1 MINVKKDDRVTVG
14 FQCAG
19 YTTYETDIVFSVTKD
34 KIYCEFSDY
43 PFDRET
49 GVNEN
54 AAFGSVKYIVT
65 DEVEIVRATDEMK

>member
-1 MINVKKDDRVTVG
+1 MINVKKDDRVIVG
-14 FQCAG
+14 FQCMG
-19 YTTYETDIVFSVTKD
+19 LVSYETDIVFSVTKD

-54 AAFGSVKYIVT
+54 DAFGSTKYIVT
-65 DEVEIVRATDEMK
+65 DGAEIEKAKEEME